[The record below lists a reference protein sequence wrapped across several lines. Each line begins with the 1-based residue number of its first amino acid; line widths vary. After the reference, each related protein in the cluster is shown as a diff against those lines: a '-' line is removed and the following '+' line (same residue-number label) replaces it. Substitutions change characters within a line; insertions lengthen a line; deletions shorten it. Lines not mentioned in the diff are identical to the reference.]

1 MTVAAAVGVVTLTL
15 VPIAFIVVATL
26 DAGPALVAQLV
37 FRPRVAELIGNTVA
51 LQLVVVPAT
60 VLIGTGA
67 ALLVERTQVPTWLSA
82 AFVAPLAVPAF
93 VMSYAWAT
101 VWPSISGLVGA
112 SLIATI
118 SYFPFVYLPVLATLR
133 RMDPALEESG
143 TALGLTP
150 GGVLRRVTLPQLRL
164 PVLGGAL
171 LVALHLLA
179 EYGAFAFVRFDTF
192 TTAIY
197 DQFRSTFAAPAASM
211 LAGVLVLLCLVV
223 LSGEA
228 AVRGRRRHARI
239 GGGVA
244 RRNRRIRLRA
254 WAIPVWVAVG
264 TLLVA
269 ALGVPAWSLAHWL
282 SVGFELDAGIAPALA
297 STLGLATVGALTTCL
312 AAGPI
317 AWLGLRRPARW
328 SRLLEG
334 LAFMAS
340 SLPGIV
346 VGLAFV
352 TVAIRWLPSFYQSS
366 ALLLA
371 AYVVLFLP
379 RAVASLRAGIAQ
391 VPTSL
396 GEASSSLGQTPTR
409 TLLRVTIP
417 VLAPAFGAGASMAFL
432 GIAGELT
439 ATLLLSPT
447 GTSTLATRFWS
458 LSSEL
463 DYPASAPYA
472 LLLIVLSVPMT
483 VILFRETRGDRP

>member
-1 MTVAAAVGVVTLTL
+1 MTVSAAVAVVVLTL
-15 VPIAFIVVATL
+15 VPIGFIVVATV

-37 FRPRVAELIGNTVA
+37 FRPRVAELIANTVA
-51 LQLVVVPAT
+51 IQLVVVPAT
-60 VLIGTGA
+60 VLIGTGT
-67 ALLVERTQVPTWLSA
+67 ALLVERTRVPRWLSA

-101 VWPSISGLVGA
+101 VWPSISGLAGA

-143 TALGLTP
+143 AALGLTP
-150 GGVLRRVTLPQLRL
+150 REILRRVTLPQLRL
-164 PVLGGAL
+164 PVLGGTL
-171 LVALHLLA
+171 LVSLHLLA

-223 LSGEA
+223 LGGEA
-228 AVRGRRRHARI
+228 AVRGRRRHARL
-239 GGGVA
+239 GAGVA
-244 RRNRRIRLRA
+244 RRGRRVPLGP
-254 WAIPVWVAVG
+254 WTLPVLLAVTTLMVAS
-264 TLLVA
+264 
-269 ALGVPAWSLAHWL
+269 LGVPAWSLVHWL
-282 SVGFELDAGIAPALA
+282 SVGVEIDSSLAPALL
-297 STLGLATVGALTTCL
+297 STLGMATIGALATCL

-317 AWLGLRRPARW
+317 AWLSVRRPTRW
-328 SRLLEG
+328 SRALEG
-334 LAFMAS
+334 LAFMSS

-346 VGLAFV
+346 IGLAFV
-352 TVAIRWLPSFYQSS
+352 TVSIRWVPAVYQTS

-379 RAVASLRAGIAQ
+379 RAVASLRSGIAQ

-396 GEASSSLGQTPTR
+396 GEASSSLGQSPLS
-409 TLLRVTIP
+409 TLLRVTVP

-439 ATLLLSPT
+439 ATLLLAPT
-447 GTSTLATRFWS
+447 GTTTLATRFWS

-472 LLLIVLSVPMT
+472 LLLIALSVPMT
-483 VILFRETRGDRP
+483 IILFRQSRGDR

>member
-1 MTVAAAVGVVTLTL
+1 
-15 VPIAFIVVATL
+15 
-26 DAGPALVAQLV
+26 
-37 FRPRVAELIGNTVA
+37 
-51 LQLVVVPAT
+51 
-60 VLIGTGA
+60 
-67 ALLVERTQVPTWLSA
+67 
-82 AFVAPLAVPAF
+82 
-93 VMSYAWAT
+93 MSYAWAT
-101 VWPSISGLVGA
+101 VWPSIAGLAGA

-118 SYFPFVYLPVLATLR
+118 SYFPFVYLPVRATLR

-143 TALGLTP
+143 LALGLTP
-150 GGVLRRVTLPQLRL
+150 ASVLVRVTIPQLRL
-164 PVLGGAL
+164 PILGGAL

-223 LSGEA
+223 LGGET

-239 GGGVA
+239 GAGVA
-244 RRNRRIRLRA
+244 RRARRVPLGP
-254 WAIPVWVAVG
+254 WALPVGLAVAA
-264 TLLVA
+264 LLIA
-269 ALGVPAWSLAHWL
+269 ALGVPVWSLTHWL
-282 SVGFELDAGIAPALA
+282 SVGVELDPAIGPAVAG
-297 STLGLATVGALTTCL
+297 TLGLAGVGALATCL

-317 AWLGLRRPARW
+317 AWLSVRRPARW

-334 LAFMAS
+334 CSFVCS

-346 VGLAFV
+346 IGLAFV
-352 TVAIRWLPSFYQSS
+352 SVSIRWVPALYQTVVV
-366 ALLLA
+366 LIA

-379 RAVASLRAGIAQ
+379 RAVASLRAGMAQ
-391 VPTSL
+391 VPPSL
-396 GEASSSLGQTPTR
+396 GEAALALGQTPLR
-409 TLLRVTIP
+409 TLLRVSIP
-417 VLAPAFGAGASMAFL
+417 LLAPAFGAGASMAFL

-439 ATLLLSPT
+439 ATLLLAPT

-472 LLLIVLSVPMT
+472 LLLIALSVPMT
-483 VILFRETRGDRP
+483 IVLFRQSRGDRS

>member
-1 MTVAAAVGVVTLTL
+1 MTVAAAVFVVALTL
-15 VPIAFIVVATL
+15 VPIGFIVVATL
-26 DAGPALVAQLV
+26 DAGPALVAHLV
-37 FRPRVAELIGNTVA
+37 FRPRVAELVGNTVA

-67 ALLVERTQVPTWLSA
+67 ALLVERTRVPGWLSA

-101 VWPSISGLVGA
+101 VWPSIAGLAGA

-150 GGVLRRVTLPQLRL
+150 AQVLRRVTLPQLRL
-164 PVLGGAL
+164 PILGGVL

-223 LSGEA
+223 LGGEA

-239 GGGVA
+239 GAGVA
-244 RRNRRIRLRA
+244 RRARRVRLGV
-254 WAIPVWVAVG
+254 WAGPVWVAVG
-264 TLLVA
+264 VLLAA
-269 ALGVPAWSLAHWL
+269 ALGVPAWSLVHWL
-282 SVGFELDAGIAPALA
+282 SVGVDLDPGIVPALA
-297 STLGLATVGALTTCL
+297 STLGLAAVGAVATCL

-317 AWLGLRRPARW
+317 AWLSVRRPARW
-328 SRLLEG
+328 SRALEG

-346 VGLAFV
+346 IGLAFV
-352 TVAIRWLPSFYQSS
+352 TVAIRWVPAVYQTTV
-366 ALLLA
+366 LLLA

-379 RAVASLRAGIAQ
+379 RAVASLRGGMAQ

-396 GEASSSLGQTPTR
+396 GEASSSLGQPPVR
-409 TLLRVTIP
+409 TLLRVTVP
-417 VLAPAFGAGASMAFL
+417 VLAPAFGAGAAMAFL

-439 ATLLLSPT
+439 ATLLLAPT
-447 GTSTLATRFWS
+447 GTTTLATRFWS

-472 LLLIVLSVPMT
+472 LLLIALSVPMT
-483 VILFRETRGDRP
+483 IILFRQTRGDRT